1 MSKNVVPVTVVSTDP
16 LEAKERFK
24 QRLQHD
30 AEQVDTAENLQH
42 CKNSYQKHTS
52 VESEMLVVAP
62 L

>member
-1 MSKNVVPVTVVSTDP
+1 MSKNVVPVTVVSADP

-42 CKNSYQKHTS
+42 RKNS
-52 VESEMLVVAP
+52 
-62 L
+62 